1 MILYELNDEKLY
13 SGQNKQT
20 GKPVTVK
27 GNLKNCHESKCER
40 PFGVQLI
47 PHTNMVRFCAETIP
61 IFPWI
66 LITLLLYFWSEN
78 TDIADL
84 LQIIHFQI
92 GEL

>member
-47 PHTNMVRFCAETIP
+47 PHTVTDSLSPLTGHR
-61 IFPWI
+61 
-66 LITLLLYFWSEN
+66 SN
-78 TDIADL
+78 TGRNSATKSLSRQNVIARVG
-84 LQIIHFQI
+84 FRATT
-92 GEL
+92 

>member
-47 PHTNMVRFCAETIP
+47 PA
-61 IFPWI
+61 
-66 LITLLLYFWSEN
+66 
-78 TDIADL
+78 TDSPSPSTARRSS
-84 LQIIHFQI
+84 I
-92 GEL
+92 GQSSTTKSLSRQDMI

>member
-47 PHTNMVRFCAETIP
+47 PHTNMVC
-61 IFPWI
+61 
-66 LITLLLYFWSEN
+66 
-78 TDIADL
+78 
-84 LQIIHFQI
+84 
-92 GEL
+92 